1 MIAGCCREFLFLILS
16 QIKII
21 INTEMAAVV
30 MNRITKIDEA
40 EVAAKMIV
48 LSCNVALMLLEVVG
62 RVVVTIEVN
71 DKYEVVSELLVGFTV
86 IVKSELLV
94 LGFVEFDMDPELL
107 V

>member
-1 MIAGCCREFLFLILS
+1 
-16 QIKII
+16 
-21 INTEMAAVV
+21 
-30 MNRITKIDEA
+30 
-40 EVAAKMIV
+40 MIV

>member
-1 MIAGCCREFLFLILS
+1 M
-16 QIKII
+16 
-21 INTEMAAVV
+21 
-30 MNRITKIDEA
+30 
-40 EVAAKMIV
+40 
-48 LSCNVALMLLEVVG
+48 
-62 RVVVTIEVN
+62 VVTIEVN

>member
-21 INTEMAAVV
+21 ISTEMAAVV

-48 LSCNVALMLLEVVG
+48 LSCNVALMLEVVG